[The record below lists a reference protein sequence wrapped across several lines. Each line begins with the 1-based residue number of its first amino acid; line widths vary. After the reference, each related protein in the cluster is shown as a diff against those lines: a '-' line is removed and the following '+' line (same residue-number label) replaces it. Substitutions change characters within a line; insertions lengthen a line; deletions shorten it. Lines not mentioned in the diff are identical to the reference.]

1 MQPRLF
7 QLGNDHLL
15 LNGDSTD
22 ADHLLLLYSAAKEL
36 GIDKAEIC
44 LTDPPYNSH
53 LSLIDTHD
61 ENRSLRYNTDCRKT
75 PILNDSLD
83 SLSYFY
89 FLHAVLR
96 DCRFLFHNT
105 RLLMFYSPRQSIEV
119 FKALERLELPLK
131 SVLIWIKNRPSIN
144 YSEFCFQSEFIVYA
158 GTTDSKR
165 RNKNKGQSNLF
176 YCPQVQ
182 TNKETYYWHP
192 TMKPIKLLRDLL
204 DATTIVGDVIIDPFA
219 GTGSSLVAAH
229 RTGRKWLGVE
239 LDPKYCIATLMRYRY
254 ETAKQQ
260 PVYEIIDGQRM
271 ELDDAELEL
280 QFKECNAQQGA

>member
-7 QLGNDHLL
+7 QLRNDHLL

-22 ADHLLLLYSAAKEL
+22 AGHLSLFWFAAKEL
-36 GIDKAEIC
+36 GMNNAEIC
-44 LTDPPYNSH
+44 LTDPPYNCR
-53 LSLIDTHD
+53 LSLIGSSD
-61 ENRSLRYNTDCRKT
+61 ETRSLRYNTDCRKT
-75 PILNDSLD
+75 PILNDALTS
-83 SLSYFY
+83 SSYVD
-89 FLHAVLR
+89 FLYAVLR
-96 DCRFLFHNT
+96 NCRFPFYNT

-119 FKALERLELPLK
+119 FKMLERLELPLK
-131 SVLIWIKNRPSIN
+131 SVLVWIKNRPSIN

-182 TNKETYYWHP
+182 TDKETYYWHP

-204 DATTIVGDVIIDPFA
+204 DATTIVGDVVIDPFA
-219 GTGSSLVAAH
+219 GTGSSLVACH
-229 RTGRKWLGVE
+229 RTGRKWLGIE
-239 LDPKYCIATLMRYRY
+239 LDPKYCIAALMRWRY

-260 PVYEIIDGQRM
+260 PVYEIIDGERR
-271 ELDDAELEL
+271 ELSDKELER
-280 QFKECNAQQGA
+280 QFQEYKAQQST